1 MISEYDCLICPVMTE
16 KSMNAV
22 EGVHTFKVNSK
33 ATKLDIRRAV
43 EKIYDGVKV
52 SKVNVLNRKGKTKRF
67 RGVEGETKSSR
78 IAIVRL
84 SEGTINFEGGI

>member
-1 MISEYDCLICPVMTE
+1 MISEYDCLIVPVMTE
-16 KSMNAV
+16 KTVNAGAGTYV
-22 EGVHTFKVNSK
+22 FKVNSK

-43 EKIYDGVKV
+43 EKIHEVKV
-52 SKVNVLNRKGKTKRF
+52 AKVNVLNRKGKTKRF
-67 RGVEGETKSSR
+67 RGVEGKTDSSK